1 MLSDAGFK
9 VSQQRGNTL
18 KKNLYVGNLSFE
30 TSEERLRELFAQY
43 GTVASARLIT
53 DRDSGRPRGFGFV
66 EMSTEDEAKAAKAAL
81 DSYEENGRQLK
92 VDEARERG
100 QDRQSG
106 RY

>member
-1 MLSDAGFK
+1 M
-9 VSQQRGNTL
+9 N
-18 KKNLYVGNLSFE
+18 KKLYVGNLSYE
-30 TSEERLRELFAQY
+30 TSEERLSELFAQY
-43 GTVASARLIT
+43 GTVVSARLIT